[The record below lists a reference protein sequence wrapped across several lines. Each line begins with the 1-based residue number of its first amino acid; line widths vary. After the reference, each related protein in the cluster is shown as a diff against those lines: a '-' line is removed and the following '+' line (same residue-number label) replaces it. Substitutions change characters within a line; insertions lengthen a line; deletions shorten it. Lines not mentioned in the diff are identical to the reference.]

1 MKRKKKLEWTIDKV
15 PEEYEDVICCDS
27 NGILHV
33 ATFNSFGQF
42 IAKSSEVIENV
53 TAWMEAPEPYR
64 RDE

>member
-1 MKRKKKLEWTIDKV
+1 MKREEKLVWNVDMP
-15 PEEYEDVICCDS
+15 PEEYEDVICCDA
-27 NGILHV
+27 NGILYV

-64 RDE
+64 REE

>member
-27 NGILHV
+27 NGILYV

-64 RDE
+64 RDK